1 MIDAPSSTPA
11 AAADLKRERSVSP
24 SAPDMHVEQE
34 TENRHH
40 NNEPARSDSVA
51 SHIPCPAAPVND
63 AVSSVAAPEA
73 KAAPSQTQAPASPA
87 HHELDELSAQLH
99 RGHSS
104 HYAFGNVKQIAV
116 TDHLVM
122 LDGLTMLTGP
132 ATGPITPY
140 QTEVRI
146 ADNPS
151 PLLVASIWLAN
162 LTRPHGRRIYLVVLD
177 NQSQTA
183 LVVAPTA
190 LVDTPT
196 QLSQPIQPSDTAFAS
211 QSRAEAKL
219 IADEGAK
226 AVAHNRRGPSDADQR
241 YEGQRTLRSSK
252 SLV

>member
-162 LTRPHGRRIYLVVLD
+162 LTLLM
-177 NQSQTA
+177 A
-183 LVVAPTA
+183 VAFT
-190 LVDTPT
+190 LWYWTT
-196 QLSQPIQPSDTAFAS
+196 NHRLLWSLLQPRLLIRLRNCRSPF
-211 QSRAEAKL
+211 SRATPLSRA
-219 IADEGAK
+219 
-226 AVAHNRRGPSDADQR
+226 NRVQRPS
-241 YEGQRTLRSSK
+241 
-252 SLV
+252 